1 MQYTAD
7 VPYREA
13 AYEPEAAKAF
23 FKERPMAVLRRAAP
37 MLAPLLLFVAFEV
50 RACHL
55 SLSLGDE
62 A

>member
-1 MQYTAD
+1 MNAR
-7 VPYREA
+7 VFRVFKLVGARERWA
-13 AYEPEAAKAF
+13 LLE
-23 FKERPMAVLRRAAP
+23 AVLRRAAP